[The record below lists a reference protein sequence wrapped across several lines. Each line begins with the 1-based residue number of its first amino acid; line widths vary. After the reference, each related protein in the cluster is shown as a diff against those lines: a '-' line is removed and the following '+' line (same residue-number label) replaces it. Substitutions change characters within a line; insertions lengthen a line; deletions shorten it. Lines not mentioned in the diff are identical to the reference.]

1 MPKKQNIFQN
11 LRPMLLAITIGILN
25 LFFWVELLVMAILGY
40 FWFKNPEEA
49 LKNNTP
55 KGFAVLGVLLIL
67 TFLMRLKISNLLKK
81 FNNQFPNNK

>member
-11 LRPMLLAITIGILN
+11 LRPVLLALTIGILN
-25 LFFWVELLVMAILGY
+25 LFFWVELLVMVILGY

-67 TFLMRLKISNLLKK
+67 TFLMKRKMSNLLK
-81 FNNQFPNNK
+81 NG